1 MSDITV
7 KAAIEARL
15 KLNSDIANLFNEFT
29 ASTGLRIVSLDVSL
43 DWETVPNRGSSP
55 RTYTVTAGVSL

>member
-15 KLNSDIANLFNEFT
+15 KLNSDIAKLLNEFT
-29 ASTGLRIVSLDVSL
+29 ASTGLQIVSLD
-43 DWETVPNRGSSP
+43 
-55 RTYTVTAGVSL
+55 